1 MKSHKGTIYCSYTGY
16 ITQAIVNIFAPLLFV
31 TFNEEFGISFS
42 QITLITTLNFTT
54 QLIVDLL
61 SSKFVDKIGYRV
73 SIVSAHIFSAL
84 GLLGMAFLPGILPS
98 AYSGLLISVILYAI
112 GGGLIEVLISPIVEA
127 CPSDDKASAMSLLHS
142 FYCWGSVGVI
152 LLSTGFFAAFGRE
165 HWRNF
170 SLPLGINTDCKCILL
185 YTRSDSLTDQRRRGN
200 EDKRALQNQAV
211 LGVCSA
217 DALRRSKRA
226 FNAANGLRLSPEN
239 GLKVSKTIGDL
250 AGPCFF
256 SVLMGLARVFY
267 AKFSEKIDILYH
279 S

>member
-112 GGGLIEVLISPIVEA
+112 GGGLIEVLISP
-127 CPSDDKASAMSLLHS
+127 
-142 FYCWGSVGVI
+142 
-152 LLSTGFFAAFGRE
+152 
-165 HWRNF
+165 
-170 SLPLGINTDCKCILL
+170 
-185 YTRSDSLTDQRRRGN
+185 
-200 EDKRALQNQAV
+200 
-211 LGVCSA
+211 
-217 DALRRSKRA
+217 
-226 FNAANGLRLSPEN
+226 
-239 GLKVSKTIGDL
+239 
-250 AGPCFF
+250 
-256 SVLMGLARVFY
+256 
-267 AKFSEKIDILYH
+267 
-279 S
+279 